1 MESIPLPADARL
13 KETVGF
19 DLLRV
24 PLLGAA
30 LRRPLTR
37 AIARAILFVLAAV
50 MVLQGFFGTPLAPKN
65 LATVVTW
72 VHYRGVLVLV
82 LLFLGNFF
90 CMACPFMVARDLAR
104 RVLRPPLRWPRRLR
118 NKWPAAVLFAGV
130 LFAYE
135 LFDLWGN
142 PWWTASLIAG
152 YFGAAFVVDALFRHA
167 SFCKYLCPIGQFNF
181 LSSMVSPL
189 EVRVR
194 EPQACA
200 SCATLDCIRGSPEGS
215 PVRRRGCEMALF
227 QPRKVGNLDCTFCL
241 DCVYACPHDNVGIVA
256 RLPGEE
262 ITESGFRSG
271 IGRISRRPDLAA
283 FGVLFS
289 FGALLNAFG
298 MVSPVYAVEGW
309 LAGVMGVTVEW
320 PVLGTLFVAAL
331 VVEPMVLLGLAAA
344 FTRRA
349 SGRRESLIRVATR
362 YSYALVPL
370 GFGVWLSHYTFH
382 FLTGALTVIPVTRNL
397 LRNLGWTIVGAP
409 DWRLA
414 GLPAGTVYPIETG
427 FISLGLLVSLGV
439 AWRLAAADAGPR
451 RRRRTFL
458 PWALLL
464 LLLAGT
470 ALWLLH
476 QPMEMR
482 GTMLRG

>member
-1 MESIPLPADARL
+1 MTIPPAAEARR
-13 KETVGF
+13 EEGTEF

-24 PLLGAA
+24 PLVGAA
-30 LRRPLTR
+30 LRRPMTR
-37 AIARAILFVLAAV
+37 AVARALLFTAAAV
-50 MVLQGFFGTPLAPKN
+50 MILQGLFGTQLAPKN

-82 LLFLGNFF
+82 LLLFGNFF

-118 NKWPAAVLFAGV
+118 NKWPAVVLFAGM

-142 PWWTASLIAG
+142 PWWTACLIAG
-152 YFGAAFVVDALFRHA
+152 YFGGAFLVDALFRHA
-167 SFCKYLCPIGQFNF
+167 SFCKYVCPIGQFNF

-194 EPQACA
+194 QPGVCA
-200 SCATLDCIRGSPEGS
+200 SCATLDCIRGSPAGS
-215 PVRRRGCEMALF
+215 PERKRGCEMALF

-262 ITESGFRSG
+262 IAHGGFRSG
-271 IGRISRRPDLAA
+271 LGRISRRADLAA
-283 FGVLFS
+283 LGVLFS

-298 MVSPVYAVEGW
+298 MVSPVYAVEEW
-309 LAGVMGVTVEW
+309 LAGWMGVRAEW
-320 PVLGTLFVAAL
+320 PVLGTLFVVAL
-331 VVEPMVLLGLAAA
+331 VVEPVILLGLAAA
-344 FTRRA
+344 VTRRA
-349 SGRRESLIRVATR
+349 AGRRERLIRVATR

-382 FLTGALTVIPVTRNL
+382 FLTGMLTVLPVTQNL
-397 LRNLGWTIVGAP
+397 LQSLGWTALGEP
-409 DWRLA
+409 NWRLA
-414 GLPAGTVYPIETG
+414 GLPAATVYPIEAG

-439 AWRLAAADAGPR
+439 AWRLVAADAPAPR
-451 RRRRTFL
+451 RRHAFL

-464 LLLAGT
+464 LTLAGT
-470 ALWLLH
+470 ALWLLG